1 MNFKICF
8 LHSVLIDMFSFENMF
23 KPVTQNFV
31 YSVNN
36 LGMRLLF
43 ICCSNSWWIP
53 SLSTEFAAFR
63 KKSCKET
70 RRSPVAL
77 C

>member
-31 YSVNN
+31 YSVNK
-36 LGMRLLF
+36 LGMRFLF

-53 SLSTEFAAFR
+53 S
-63 KKSCKET
+63 
-70 RRSPVAL
+70 
-77 C
+77 